1 MRYSPFAAL
10 PALLLACSGAPDPAA
25 AQPGVTS
32 PSNKP
37 FVQKVVA
44 DLVSP
49 WAMTFLPD
57 GRFLVTEKSGQLL
70 LFAADGQSRRTVTG
84 IPAVDSAG
92 QGGLMDVVLHP
103 NFASNNVVYLSAS
116 QTGPGGKGVVLMRGR
131 FREDRGQP
139 RLESVG
145 TIFSGSPFVTGD
157 GHYSGRIAFSPDG
170 RYLFFTNGDRQKL
183 DPAQDPAG
191 TLGKVLRLL
200 PNGAPAPG
208 NPLAA
213 QGFNPAIWSY
223 GHRNLYGLAFDAQG
237 NLWEH
242 EMGPLGGDE
251 VNLIR
256 SGQNYGWPEAS
267 NGSNYDGSDI
277 PDHAPGDGYRAP
289 KVWWNP
295 AISPAGMIV
304 YSGAMFPQWRG
315 DILMGALSAEALI
328 RVDVN
333 GTNARKAQQWDMGQR
348 IREVEQGPDGAVW
361 LLEDGN
367 GSTGRVLKLTPKG

>member
-200 PNGAPAPG
+200 PNGASAPG